1 MAHVTSLV
9 AGYHF
14 LVGCVDFEVGP
25 VVASGL
31 VGSAGM
37 LARIDCEVVETGP
50 CFDVEAFEVDFQVA
64 EVLGMATEVGK
75 RVALLFSVEARMLSE
90 AGMLFAV
97 ARNPHLSAPPVSA
110 ERRNQSLRGKNFPQD
125 NFLQLQTGKI
135 AQL

>member
-1 MAHVTSLV
+1 MALVTSLV
-9 AGYHF
+9 AGYLF

-31 VGSAGM
+31 VGSVGSAGM
-37 LARIDCEVVETGP
+37 LARIDCDVVETGS
-50 CFDVEAFEVDFQVA
+50 CFDVEAFEV
-64 EVLGMATEVGK
+64 LGLATEVGK

-125 NFLQLQTGKI
+125 NFLQLQTGEI

>member
-1 MAHVTSLV
+1 MALVTSLV

-31 VGSAGM
+31 VASDGM
-37 LARIDCEVVETGP
+37 LPRIDCEVVETGS
-50 CFDVEAFEVDFQVA
+50 CFDVEAFEV
-64 EVLGMATEVGK
+64 LGLATEVGK

>member
-1 MAHVTSLV
+1 MALVTSLV
-9 AGYHF
+9 AGYLF

-31 VGSAGM
+31 VESAAM
-37 LARIDCEVVETGP
+37 LARIDCEVVETGS
-50 CFDVEAFEVDFQVA
+50 CFDVEAFEV
-64 EVLGMATEVGK
+64 LGLATEVGK

-90 AGMLFAV
+90 AGMLFVV

-125 NFLQLQTGKI
+125 NSVQ
-135 AQL
+135 

>member
-1 MAHVTSLV
+1 MALV

-14 LVGCVDFEVGP
+14 LVGCFDFEVGP

-31 VGSAGM
+31 VGSVGM
-37 LARIDCEVVETGP
+37 LARIDCVVVETGS
-50 CFDVEAFEVDFQVA
+50 CFDVEAFEV
-64 EVLGMATEVGK
+64 LGLATEVGK

-90 AGMLFAV
+90 AGMLFVV

-110 ERRNQSLRGKNFPQD
+110 ERKNRSLRGKNFPQD

>member
-1 MAHVTSLV
+1 MALV

-31 VGSAGM
+31 VGFVGM
-37 LARIDCEVVETGP
+37 LARIDCEVFETGP
-50 CFDVEAFEVDFQVA
+50 CFDVEAFEV
-64 EVLGMATEVGK
+64 LGMATELG
-75 RVALLFSVEARMLSE
+75 RMVALLFSVEARMLSE

-125 NFLQLQTGKI
+125 NSVQW
-135 AQL
+135 